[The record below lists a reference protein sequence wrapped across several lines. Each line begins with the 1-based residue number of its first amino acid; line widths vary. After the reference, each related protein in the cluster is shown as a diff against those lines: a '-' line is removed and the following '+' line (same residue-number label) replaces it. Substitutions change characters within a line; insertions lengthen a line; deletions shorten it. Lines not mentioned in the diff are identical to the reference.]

1 MPSLSGPK
9 FPDRGLRASEISG
22 IGFQDS
28 NGLWHKKPND
38 SISLPVAYGHDVMQ
52 VRRNMQN
59 HHNERVM
66 GTATSKR
73 KKAGVAV
80 TLRQVR
86 EGSYHVGTL
95 H

>member
-22 IGFQDS
+22 VGFQDS

-38 SISLPVAYGHDVMQ
+38 SISLPVAYGHDVMH
-52 VRRNMQN
+52 VRRNMQ
-59 HHNERVM
+59 HHHSRSV
-66 GTATSKR
+66 

-80 TLRQVR
+80 TLRQVQ